1 MKYLFAA
8 LLTSLLILQSGC
20 HKKPAKAQASV
31 PALEVVD
38 TQPAGSPPG
47 QITPSQPTQSSGLSV
62 QANGQPDLAELNRSL
77 RRWLMTNRRVP
88 KNFQDFAA
96 TAGVSIPPPP
106 PGKKYMLSKDMHIML
121 VDL

>member
-8 LLTSLLILQSGC
+8 FLISSLMLQCGC
-20 HKKPAKAQASV
+20 NKKSAQKQVPSPTPEANDSHPAV
-31 PALEVVD
+31 PAPNQ
-38 TQPAGSPPG
+38 TS
-47 QITPSQPTQSSGLSV
+47 PSQPTQSSGPSV

-77 RRWLMTNRRVP
+77 RRWLMANKRVP

-96 TAGVSIPPPP
+96 TAGVAIPPPP
-106 PGKKYMLSKDMHIML
+106 PGKKYMLSKDMHIIL